1 MLITIIKQIHREEL
15 IPKQI
20 FMPEVSNKKKK
31 KKNNN

>member
-1 MLITIIKQIHREEL
+1 MCITTINQILREEL

-31 KKNNN
+31 EKNNN